1 MTASERR
8 PGAVVLVHGAWHG
21 AWAWEL
27 LAPLL
32 SGHVE
37 AVETT
42 DALKSVL
49 DGKRRFRVDPQLFT
63 ADLLTRF
70 AVDEIVD
77 LADGKVLR
85 KLTP

>member
-1 MTASERR
+1 MRIVAIGPGSSLAATVATALDS
-8 PGAVVLVHGAWHG
+8 G
-21 AWAWEL
+21 
-27 LAPLL
+27 

-49 DGKRRFRVDPQLFT
+49 DGKRRFRVDRQLFT